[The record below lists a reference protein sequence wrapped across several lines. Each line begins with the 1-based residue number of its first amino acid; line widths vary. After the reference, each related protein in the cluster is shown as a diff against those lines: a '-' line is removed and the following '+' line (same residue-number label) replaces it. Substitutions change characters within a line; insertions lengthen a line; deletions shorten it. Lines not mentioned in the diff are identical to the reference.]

1 MTKLVAREMTLEE
14 AAIIIDYFHG
24 ASHDFLKSLGVAPAK
39 LPYRDDWEAFYRA
52 EYQRPIQKRRAILVL
67 WELDGEPIGFS
78 TADKIIFGQEA
89 YMHLHI
95 LHPERR
101 RSGYGERFVRET
113 AKIYFDILKIHALYC
128 EPYALNEAP
137 NKTLQKAGFKY
148 IKTYEAIPGPL
159 NFRQPVNR
167 WRLEPGPLGA
177 DPDRTG

>member
-1 MTKLVAREMTLEE
+1 MTLEE

-24 ASHDFLKSLGVAPAK
+24 ASHDFLRSLGVAPAK

-95 LHPERR
+95 LHPELR
-101 RSGYGERFVRET
+101 RSGYGARFVRET
-113 AKIYFDILKIHALYC
+113 VKIYFDILRIQKLYC

-137 NKTLQKAGFKY
+137 NKTLQKAGFKF

-167 WRLEPGPLGA
+167 WLLEPGPPGA
-177 DPDRTG
+177 DPDRNG